1 MLRQQSHEN
10 AVRHGSDC
18 IDYARNDLA
27 EVFTLAIKQRAVMG
41 FKMYSVSTCS
51 IQL

>member
-10 AVRHGSDC
+10 VVRHGSDY

-27 EVFTLAIKQRAVMG
+27 EVFHT
-41 FKMYSVSTCS
+41 YH
-51 IQL
+51 